1 MPTETG
7 VTSGSAAPSSRALSR
22 EVLALAV
29 PAFATLVAEP
39 LMLMVDAAVLGHVS
53 TEALAGVGIAASI
66 ITVPVGLCIFLA
78 YGTTASVARQLGAG
92 HRDRALW
99 IGLDG
104 LVLGMLLGVL
114 LAATLSATA
123 PITTGWYPATP
134 EVADQAA
141 TYLRI
146 VAAGLLGVLTMLA
159 ATGVLRGLQ
168 DTRTPLWVAIGINLA
183 NAALNLTLVLGAG
196 LGVVGAAIGT
206 AVAQLAGGAVLAAL
220 VVRRAH
226 RAGVRLRVDTSGLL
240 TVARHG
246 GWLVLR
252 TASLQVALTTTAVI
266 AAGLGTVAIAAHQI
280 TNALW
285 SLLAMALDAIAIAA
299 QAIIGRYLGAG
310 EAAVVRTL
318 TARMIR
324 WGVLAGLVFGVVVL
338 VAHPLYVGLFSPDP
352 AVQAQLG
359 MVLVVVAV
367 ATPVSA
373 AVFVLDGVLIGA
385 GDARYLALAG
395 GIALA
400 CYLPL
405 ALTVAGLH
413 AGLVW
418 LWAAYTG
425 YMVAR
430 LATLAVR
437 ARGTAWLR
445 LGG

>member
-1 MPTETG
+1 
-7 VTSGSAAPSSRALSR
+7 LSR
-22 EVLALAV
+22 EVLALAI

-92 HRDRALW
+92 HRDRALR

-104 LVLGMLLGVL
+104 LLLGLGLGVL
-114 LAATLSATA
+114 LAATLSLTA

-141 TYLRI
+141 RYLRI
-146 VAAGLLGVLTMLA
+146 VAIGLIGVLTMLA

-183 NAALNLTLVLGAG
+183 NAALNLGLVLGAG
-196 LGVVGAAIGT
+196 LGIIGAAIGT
-206 AVAQLAGGAVLAAL
+206 ATAQLAGGAILATL
-220 VVRRAH
+220 VIRRA
-226 RAGVRLRVDTSGLL
+226 RRSGVAVRLDPSGLL
-240 TVARHG
+240 AVARHG

-252 TASLQVALTTTAVI
+252 TASLQVAITTTAVI
-266 AAGLGTVAIAAHQI
+266 ATSFGTVAIAAHQV

-310 EAAVVRTL
+310 QVDVVRTL
-318 TARMIR
+318 TVRMIR
-324 WGVLAGLVFGVVVL
+324 WGVVAGVVFGVVVL
-338 VAHPLYVGLFSPDP
+338 LTHPLYAGLFTPDP

-359 MVLVVVAV
+359 AVLVVVAV
-367 ATPVSA
+367 VTPVSA

-405 ALTVAGLH
+405 ALTVYGTG

-430 LATLAVR
+430 LATLVVR
-437 ARGTAWLR
+437 ARGTAWMR
-445 LGG
+445 TGA